1 MVPTALL
8 QRRLPDMAA
17 QRYGKYLPTVRYGT
31 YGSTGKGPKLP
42 RERLPLYPARV
53 LECWDKKLA
62 IEQLCVDSGS
72 N

>member
-1 MVPTALL
+1 ML
-8 QRRLPDMAA
+8 QRRLPNVAA
-17 QRYGKYLPTVRYGT
+17 QRYVKYLPTVRYGT

>member
-1 MVPTALL
+1 ML
-8 QRRLPDMAA
+8 QRRLPNMAA
-17 QRYGKYLPTVRYGT
+17 QRYVKYLPTVRYGT

-62 IEQLCVDSGS
+62 IEQLCVDPGS

>member
-1 MVPTALL
+1 ML

-17 QRYGKYLPTVRYGT
+17 QRYVKYLPTVRYGT

-53 LECWDKKLA
+53 PECWDKKL
-62 IEQLCVDSGS
+62 G
-72 N
+72 

>member
-1 MVPTALL
+1 ML

-17 QRYGKYLPTVRYGT
+17 QRYVKYLPTVPTVRYGT

-62 IEQLCVDSGS
+62 IEQLCVGPGS